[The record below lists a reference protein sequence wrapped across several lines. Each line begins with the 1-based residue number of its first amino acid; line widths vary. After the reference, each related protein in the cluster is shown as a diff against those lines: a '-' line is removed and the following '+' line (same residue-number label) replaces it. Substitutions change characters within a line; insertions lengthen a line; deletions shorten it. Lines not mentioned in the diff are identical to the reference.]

1 MERCS
6 TSLLLEKWK
15 SKLQWVI
22 ASYQSEWPFEKEKKL
37 WTINAGKDVEK
48 REPSYTVGGNVNW
61 YSHYRE
67 QYGDFFKKLGINLSY
82 AIPLPGIY
90 PKKTTTLKDACTP
103 IPIAALFTIA
113 RTWKPPRCPS
123 TDKWI
128 KTMWYIYTV
137 EYNWTLKKNESE
149 SVQVR

>member
-1 MERCS
+1 MMQ
-6 TSLLLEKWK
+6 TLWK
-15 SKLQWVI
+15 
-22 ASYQSEWPFEKEKKL
+22 
-37 WTINAGKDVEK
+37 TIW
-48 REPSYTVGGNVNW
+48 RL
-61 YSHYRE
+61 
-67 QYGDFFKKLGINLSY
+67 FKKLGINLSY

-128 KTMWYIYTV
+128 KTMWYIDTM
-137 EYNWTLKKNESE
+137 EYYSAIEGNEIGSFGEMRLEPEPIVQTEDKSE
-149 SVQVR
+149 RKRQISYINPYMWDLERWCR